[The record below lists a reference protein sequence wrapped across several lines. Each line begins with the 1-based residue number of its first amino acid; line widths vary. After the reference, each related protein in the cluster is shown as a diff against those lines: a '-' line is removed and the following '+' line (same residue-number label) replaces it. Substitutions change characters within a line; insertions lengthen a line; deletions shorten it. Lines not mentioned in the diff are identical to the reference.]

1 MTLRRRAALALA
13 TLAALASAPAVAQ
26 EDAADQ
32 LWRSAQIGV
41 AVRAVWLDFA
51 CDAALIDPAAL
62 AALLDDAGA
71 DPAAL
76 AGPFWDIHSAA
87 QHTAGVIDGARR
99 DGLAAYCA
107 ILEDDL
113 RAFNPVLLAD
123 HQAADAPLDP
133 RVRRILGAL
142 LIAGVRAR

>member
-13 TLAALASAPAVAQ
+13 ALAALPSAPAVAQ
-26 EDAADQ
+26 DAAAQ

-71 DPAAL
+71 DPATL

-87 QHTAGVIDGARR
+87 LHTAGVIDGARR

-133 RVRRILGAL
+133 RVRRILAAL
-142 LIAGVRAR
+142 LIEGAHAR

>member
-1 MTLRRRAALALA
+1 MTLRRLAALSLA
-13 TLAALASAPAVAQ
+13 TLSIVAPAAAQ
-26 EDAADQ
+26 DDASDQ
-32 LWRSAQIGV
+32 LWRSAQIGA

-71 DPAAL
+71 DPATL

-87 QHTAGVIDGARR
+87 QHTAGVLDGARR

-107 ILEDDL
+107 ILEHDL
-113 RAFNPVLLAD
+113 RAFNPGLLAD
-123 HQAADAPLDP
+123 HPTADAPLDP
-133 RVRRILGAL
+133 RVRRILAAL
-142 LIAGVRAR
+142 LIEGAHAR